1 MTIEEVNIESKRI
14 EQFQSIT
21 KEIEKNEMIIKTLNN
36 TGIDKSRESKHYFK
50 VVVTN
55 PNGSV
60 FTQEETSLTFKDFF
74 RNDYIETFPSG
85 NSIIS
90 MAISKC
96 KAEIILA
103 YEMRNDFLKVKL
115 SKI

>member
-1 MTIEEVNIESKRI
+1 MTAEDVNRESKRI

-21 KEIEKNEMIIKTLNN
+21 KEIEKNELVIKTLNN
-36 TGIDKSRESKHYFK
+36 TGVDKSSESKHYFK

-55 PNGSV
+55 SNGNV

-74 RNDYIETFPSG
+74 RNDYRETFPAG
-85 NSIIS
+85 NSIVS

-103 YEMRNDFLKVKL
+103 YEMRNDFLKVQL
-115 SKI
+115 SKL